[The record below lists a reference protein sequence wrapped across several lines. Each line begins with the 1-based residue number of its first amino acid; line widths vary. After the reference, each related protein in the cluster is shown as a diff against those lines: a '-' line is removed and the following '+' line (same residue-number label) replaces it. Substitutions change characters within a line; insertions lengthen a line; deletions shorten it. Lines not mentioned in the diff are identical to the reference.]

1 MALELTTAPLSTL
14 QDIRTT
20 LGIVSLQ
27 EIYPQGTFQFI
38 NDSVSL
44 FLDAGQY
51 ISGGSI
57 DVKSL
62 RAFSILSFS
71 SNRNFNT
78 IFNADQLVNLKDSGT
93 QQAVVLTNHQFT
105 QQALDQF
112 FTDLPP
118 VVNDGRTVTIN
129 VAGNPGAETCDPSIA
144 TAKGYTVVT
153 T

>member
-1 MALELTTAPLSTL
+1 MAIELTTAPLSTL

-20 LGIVSLQ
+20 LGIVSLK

-51 ISGGSI
+51 ISGGII

-62 RAFSILSFS
+62 QAFSILNFS
-71 SNRNFNT
+71 GNRNFHT
-78 IFNADQLVNLKDSGT
+78 ILNAEHLTNLKNSGT
-93 QQAVVLTNHQFT
+93 QQAFVISNHQFT
-105 QQALDQF
+105 QQALDQL

-118 VVNDGRTVTIN
+118 AVDDGRTVTIN
-129 VAGNPGAETCDPSIA
+129 VAGNPGALTCDPSIA
-144 TAKGYTVVT
+144 QAKGYTVVT